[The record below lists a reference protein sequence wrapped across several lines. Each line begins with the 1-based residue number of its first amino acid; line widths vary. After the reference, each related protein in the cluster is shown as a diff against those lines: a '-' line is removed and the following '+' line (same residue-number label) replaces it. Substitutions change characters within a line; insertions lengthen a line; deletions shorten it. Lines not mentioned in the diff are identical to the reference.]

1 MIEKFIDKRFH
12 AATRQTIETVKSI
25 LREYAAQGYDLTVRQ
40 LYYQLVA
47 RGYIENSTRSYKQLC
62 GAVNDGRMAGLIDWD
77 MITDRG
83 RETITPTHWTDPADI
98 VQSAARSFA
107 INKWR
112 DQDNHIEVMV
122 EKQALEGVLIPV
134 CRRLDISFAANK
146 GYSSSSALYET
157 AQRLRQAVD
166 AGKTAWILYL
176 GDHDPSGIDMTRDV
190 RDRVQLFAGV
200 QVNVER
206 LALNRDQVD
215 ELNPPENPAKKKD
228 SRYHGYAAEHGQ
240 ASWELDA
247 IEPRRLA
254 QIVAEAVEALRD
266 PARWS
271 EALRQEDEMRATIVA
286 LAEQLDPGLD
296 QDPVEGEQ

>member
-12 AATRQTIETVKSI
+12 ATTRQTIETVNSI
-25 LREYAAQGYDLTVRQ
+25 GREYAAQGYNLTVRQ

-47 RGYIENSTRSYKQLC
+47 RGYIENSTRSYKKLC
-62 GAVNDGRMAGLIDWD
+62 GAVNDGRMAGLIDWG

-83 RETITPTHWTDPADI
+83 RETITPAHWTDPADRL
-98 VQSAARSFA
+98 QSAARSFA

-134 CRRLDISFAANK
+134 CQRLDISFAANK

-157 AQRLRQAVD
+157 AQRLRQAVG

-176 GDHDPSGIDMTRDV
+176 GDHDPSGMDMTRDV

-200 QVNVER
+200 DVNVKR
-206 LALNRDQVD
+206 LALNRNQVD
-215 ELNPPENPAKKKD
+215 ELNPPENPAKEDD
-228 SRYHGYAAEHGQ
+228 SRFGSYAAEHGL

-254 QIVAEAVEALRD
+254 QIVIDAVEALRD